1 MCASTS
7 DVNADSR
14 PLDAA
19 RAFLFTP
26 ANRPDRFAKAA
37 ATGAD
42 ALILDLEDAVAGAGK
57 DAARANLVTHFSG
70 DWRAMLAPGQRCGL
84 RVNNVHTHAGLRD
97 LAALADAGLRPDF
110 VLVPKVESAFEIR
123 LYARQ
128 LAGVPLLAAVE
139 SARGVEAAIDIAAA
153 DGAVQGLVFG
163 GADLAADL
171 RASFAWEPLYA
182 ARARIVQ
189 AAAIAGIA
197 AIDVPHFVLDDAE
210 ALRAEAA
217 RAKAMGFTG
226 KLAIHPKQ
234 IAPIADVFT
243 PSEAEVA
250 EAREIVAA
258 LEAAHGN
265 VVEHKGRM
273 VEGPVVRAAQ
283 RVLAR
288 AAIGAGGGKPAR

>member
-1 MCASTS
+1 M
-7 DVNADSR
+7 
-14 PLDAA
+14 PLDSA
-19 RAFLFTP
+19 RVFLFTP
-26 ANRPDRFAKAA
+26 ANRPDRFPKAA

-57 DAARANLVTHFSG
+57 DEARANLLAHFGG

-84 RVNNVHTHAGLRD
+84 RVNNVHTQAGLRD
-97 LAALADAGLRPDF
+97 LAALEDAALRPDF
-110 VLVPKVESAFEIR
+110 VLVPKVESAVEAR
-123 LYARQ
+123 LYARH
-128 LAGVPLLAAVE
+128 LPGVPLLAAIE
-139 SARGVEAAIDIAAA
+139 SARGVEAAIAIATA
-153 DGAVQGLVFG
+153 DAAVQGLVFG
-163 GADLAADL
+163 GADLAVDL
-171 RASFAWEPLYA
+171 RATLAWEPLFA

-189 AAAIAGIA
+189 AAAIAAIA
-197 AIDVPHFVLDDAE
+197 AIDVPHFALDDAD

-234 IAPIADVFT
+234 IAPIVGVFT
-243 PSEAEVA
+243 PSDAEVA
-250 EAREIVAA
+250 QAREIVAA

-273 VEGPVVRAAQ
+273 VEGPVVKAAL

-288 AAIGAGGGKPAR
+288 AALGAGAASQAR